1 MLIPQQFATVE
12 GTKTLVLT
20 RVFSV
25 KSQDVIDCAVQGQL
39 TESIVTILKPVQ
51 CLKCTMRFP
60 DNATLNTHVCNVHEQ
75 SENTTLSV
83 KCDPKSMKIAEPK
96 VHLKAKG
103 LSLSGTRDILIH
115 RLEGA
120 LSSQT

>member
-60 DNATLNTHVCNVHEQ
+60 DNATLNTRV
-75 SENTTLSV
+75 
-83 KCDPKSMKIAEPK
+83 
-96 VHLKAKG
+96 
-103 LSLSGTRDILIH
+103 
-115 RLEGA
+115 
-120 LSSQT
+120 